1 MNLSDFDVDA
11 ARNASLV
18 ALGISI
24 FISLLVLKFV
34 KSLVTKLILI
44 IACGLVGF
52 LSFTQ
57 RDALTACAE
66 KVTAQIEAGDT
77 DTFDCSFFGRKIRVN
92 TPSLKT

>member
-24 FISLLVLKFV
+24 FISPLVLKFV

>member
-24 FISLLVLKFV
+24 FIALLVLKFV

-77 DTFDCSFFGRKIRVN
+77 DAFDCSFFGRKIRVN